1 MNHFEA
7 YLEAMKS
14 LGTKTD
20 QIEKIIK
27 EVESGEHGP
36 MALKM
41 VQNLYSDDDNK

>member
-1 MNHFEA
+1 
-7 YLEAMKS
+7 MKS